1 MKTIL
6 GMPGRDL
13 RPKIRLAKLS
23 TARSIMRTIKSI
35 GSASSVNPDTF
46 RAVDAKP
53 SVPCDFFRG
62 SEDGFHAEP
71 FLSTGRIRDA
81 RLADRR
87 RCSLRLPAQAALLAI
102 LASLGALSVAGQ
114 QSAPQQRP
122 AIQFVS
128 EMPDAHFP
136 ELLYWFLTPQT
147 MRNQQYLNDV
157 EHITRESPFTFTFLT
172 PRNGTEL
179 YSPEAH
185 ASIAALVADAHQHGL
200 KVGIQLL
207 FNRIGTAGKQDCFA
221 NPDPDSPASLSR
233 DLSTISEAEIAL
245 DSNGQGSAVLHDRMR
260 DGLPLESH
268 LLRVYA
274 FQKTGD
280 GEYKPGSLRDV
291 TNDAKEVASEPGA
304 LTIRV
309 RGGPGLAG
317 LTAYIMAENTYN
329 SVDMFNDAFITCVH
343 RDIDYYADVPLDGT
357 ALDEFGYFDTPQPLI
372 GNFRDRLAGKAFAAT
387 FERETGMNFIE
398 TLFNM
403 RYSPVGHPEVRIRA
417 IDSYWDHLRKGPLR
431 IEEESYRYSR
441 HVFGNNTFAGI
452 HDTFHNHLANDE
464 AWTTG
469 INWWRIPRQ
478 YGQSDEDTSLPV
490 RMGLLVSHPGAM
502 MYDQFYSFNVR
513 SFAVKAM
520 HDALYNA
527 RLHYHGYNDTG
538 RWGANLSGEK
548 ALSVI
553 NPVEE
558 KIRLLNQFDP
568 AAPDLP
574 LLIVFGMPAQLNW
587 YPDEA
592 ARNPYDLNGSLDIE
606 NKANEVWDA
615 GYRCALVP
623 SDLIDSGAL
632 TLDSHNRPTL
642 NGHKFKAII
651 YLYPEYST
659 QRTIAFLEKYS
670 RAGGHLMMEGTLTR
684 DFLGRDATRQW
695 SRISARVTLKNF
707 EIDKIA
713 ELGTAKEGLDPGC
726 SSLKDRSPQCTDL
739 NALEK
744 VCSRLEDGSMLCTD
758 LNSLTKNQPQSF
770 EFKMAGHV
778 YTGSFVGVVALNAD
792 SAGDVEKFACGQ
804 CNELR
809 RDQQVV
815 LSLKV
820 RHDLALTSKAG
831 RTSILIQGPGNPG
844 DIVLKP

>member
-1 MKTIL
+1 MKTIA
-6 GMPGRDL
+6 GRPAKGL
-13 RPKIRLAKLS
+13 WPKIPDSMLTIAP
-23 TARSIMRTIKSI
+23 SIMRTMKSLVA
-35 GSASSVNPDTF
+35 GCSGVNKGKLLYAESCVPCASSKRNK
-46 RAVDAKP
+46 DAGP
-53 SVPCDFFRG
+53 IG
-62 SEDGFHAEP
+62 EP
-71 FLSTGRIRDA
+71 FLSKGWTGN
-81 RLADRR
+81 RR
-87 RCSLRLPAQAALLAI
+87 AAHSLRLPALALCLTI
-102 LASLGALSVAGQ
+102 LASLTGASVAGEQ
-114 QSAPQQRP
+114 AAPKQPP
-122 AIQFVS
+122 AIRFVS
-128 EMPDAHFP
+128 EIPDAHFP
-136 ELLYWFLTPQT
+136 ELLYWFLTPET
-147 MRNQQYLNDV
+147 MRNKQYLNDV
-157 EHITRESPFTFTFLT
+157 EHITRDTPFTFTFLT

-179 YSPEAH
+179 YSPETH
-185 ASIAALVADAHQHGL
+185 AAIAALVADAHRHGL

-207 FNRIGTAGKQDCFA
+207 FNRNGTAGKQDCFA
-221 NPDPDSPASLSR
+221 NSDPNSQAARSR

-245 DSNGQGSAVLHDRMR
+245 DSSGQGSAVLNDRMR
-260 DGLPLESH
+260 SGIPLESH

-280 GEYKPGSLRDV
+280 GEYKPGSLRDI
-291 TNDAKEVASEPGA
+291 TSEAREVASEPGA
-304 LTIRV
+304 VTIQV
-309 RGGPGLAG
+309 RGGSELAG
-317 LTAYIMAENTYN
+317 MSAYIMAENTYN
-329 SVDMFNDAFITCVH
+329 SVDMFSDAFIACVH
-343 RDIDYYADVPLDGT
+343 RDIDFYADVPLDGT
-357 ALDEFGYFDTPQPLI
+357 ALDEFGYSDTPQPLI

-387 FERETGMNFIE
+387 FERETGMNFTE

-417 IDSYWDHLRKGPLR
+417 IDLYWDHLRNGPLR
-431 IEEESYRYSR
+431 IEEETYRYSR
-441 HVFGNNTFAGI
+441 QVLGNNIFAGI

-490 RMGLLVSHPGAM
+490 RMGLLVSHPGAI
-502 MYDQFYSFNVR
+502 MYDQFYGFNMWN
-513 SFAVKAM
+513 FAVKAM

-538 RWGANLSGEK
+538 RWGADLSGK
-548 ALSVI
+548 NFLSII

-568 AAPDLP
+568 AAPELP

-592 ARNPYDLNGSLDIE
+592 ARNAYDLSGSLDIE
-606 NKANEVWDA
+606 TKANAVWDA

-632 TLDSHNRPTL
+632 TLDSDNRPTL

-659 QRTIAFLEKYS
+659 QRTIAFLDQYS
-670 RAGGHLMMEGTLTR
+670 RAGGHLMTEGTLTH

-713 ELGTAKEGLDPGC
+713 ELGIAKDGLDPGC
-726 SSLKDRSPQCTDL
+726 SSLNDRSPQCTSL

-744 VCSRLEDGSMLCTD
+744 ACSRLEDGSMLCTD
-758 LNSLTKNQPQSF
+758 LDSLKNNQPQSF
-770 EFKMAGHV
+770 EFKLAGHI
-778 YTGSFVGVVALNAD
+778 YTGSFVGVVALKTD
-792 SAGDVEKFACGQ
+792 SPGHLEKFACGQ

-809 RDQQVV
+809 RDQQVIV
-815 LSLKV
+815 SLKE
-820 RHDLALTSKAG
+820 RHDLILTTKAG
-831 RTSILIQGPGNPG
+831 KTGMLIQGTGDTG
-844 DIVLKP
+844 DIKVRP